1 MVLFDTRHL
10 HFFRILI
17 VLCEISALPIFGKP
31 HTGKPL
37 FVKFHCLFK
46 VRILIVLCEISA
58 PGNKGG
64 AENSHKMHQNPYLE
78 QATKFYKKA
87 VFP

>member
-58 PGNKGG
+58 LPIFGKPRTG
-64 AENSHKMHQNPYLE
+64 KPLFV
-78 QATKFYKKA
+78 KF
-87 VFP
+87 